1 MPLTSQ
7 NILSVKTFKISEHW
21 ASSNFFWFLQKK
33 SVPKFKIILAN
44 KTWIVLLHFASYV
57 SLGHYSVYALSE
69 VDAHKCPIV
78 WLSWKISQNSWANFS
93 DGDGYFIENFPNYL
107 NPFIPNAPFFY
118 LLKTSENRNVWSC
131 FLESRERVHW
141 KQKG

>member
-1 MPLTSQ
+1 MYILYNPQELSIEIFYIFNIPIWRVTLTLEVIFAINKSEHFECKNFQ
-7 NILSVKTFKISEHW
+7 NIRTLSLIKL
-21 ASSNFFWFLQKK
+21 FLVLTKK

-78 WLSWKISQNSWANFS
+78 WLS
-93 DGDGYFIENFPNYL
+93 
-107 NPFIPNAPFFY
+107 
-118 LLKTSENRNVWSC
+118 
-131 FLESRERVHW
+131 
-141 KQKG
+141 